1 MLRIVLYRFFTLCFG
16 VNWGSCHWNITE
28 MKICHIG
35 HTKVEALWI
44 NMKYQER
51 RNLRFCF
58 ENANHHEHAFDR
70 YSKIGFAQWHYIMK
84 DLLTYHITFGFWDKR
99 MIDWLVEFR
108 ITFHSRI
115 FHPDSDALTN
125 FINRFLQNQWALA

>member
-1 MLRIVLYRFFTLCFG
+1 
-16 VNWGSCHWNITE
+16 

-58 ENANHHEHAFDR
+58 ENANHHEHAFDPIQNR
-70 YSKIGFAQWHYIMK
+70 ISTMAQHNEGS
-84 DLLTYHITFGFWDKR
+84 LTYHITFGVWD
-99 MIDWLVEFR
+99 
-108 ITFHSRI
+108 
-115 FHPDSDALTN
+115 
-125 FINRFLQNQWALA
+125 